1 MQGPPPPHADP
12 GMFESDVESENIDD
26 DDFFLEGIEEKPSKN
41 TSKLEKYLA
50 AAQKE
55 ASRLRSGLEPL
66 AVAGGAVS
74 ATELTLGSDGN
85 GQDEQL
91 FYDRLGVLAETLN
104 TELVSLKPFQTCLWL
119 GTD

>member
-1 MQGPPPPHADP
+1 MQ
-12 GMFESDVESENIDD
+12 SDVESENIDD
-26 DDFFLEGIEEKPSKN
+26 DGFFLDGIEEEPSEN
-41 TSKLEKYLA
+41 TSKLQEYLA

-55 ASRLRSGLEPL
+55 ASRLRSGLEPW

-85 GQDEQL
+85 GQVEQL
-91 FYDRLGVLAETLN
+91 CYDRLSVLAETLN

-119 GTD
+119 GTV